1 MFKKYK
7 NQKGI
12 TFTFIGLILI
22 VLLLI
27 AGMAIDLAF
36 MYLVKNETQVAADAG
51 ALAGAGLL
59 VENGDVIQQ
68 PARDAAYNFC
78 RLNQV
83 AGEAMTIASDSSNIL
98 SNDNDITLG
107 YFNYTTRQYTPNILP
122 VNAIQVRTRRTE
134 NSPIGPVG
142 VFLGKVGGWRRMSA
156 ASMAIAGRSP
166 GPGAPIVLCIN
177 ACFVSVPH
185 TFHFDEAKSPSPEDT
200 IGWTELSTTTKAT
213 EIGLNSLVSQMIRGE
228 ENMPNVCC
236 QKIYTN
242 NGVGAALTQVLPDQ
256 FAIEAAKTG
265 GYWDILV
272 PIVGQI
278 SPDCPSQTEL
288 KGCPPGDQPDEPY
301 LVSKYARIRITAVN
315 GPPDP
320 GITISSIDCQSCP
333 ADTFLGDKAVLLK

>member
-1 MFKKYK
+1 MLRKYK

-12 TFTFIGLILI
+12 TFIFIGLILI

-27 AGMAIDLAF
+27 AGMAIDLSF
-36 MYLVKNETQVAADAG
+36 MYLVKNQTQVAADAG

-68 PARDAAYNFC
+68 PSRDEAFKFC
-78 RLNQV
+78 GLNKV

-98 SNDNDITLG
+98 SNNNDITLG
-107 YFNYTTRQYTPNILP
+107 QFDYTTRQYTPNLAP
-122 VNAIQVRTRRTE
+122 PNAIQVRTRRTQ

-142 VFLGKVGGWRRMSA
+142 VFLGKVGGWSQMSA

-166 GPGAPIVLCIN
+166 GPGAPLVLCVN
-177 ACFVSVPH
+177 ACGVSLPH
-185 TFHFDEAKSPSPEDT
+185 RFHFDEAKSPSPEDT

-213 EIGLNSLVSQMIRGE
+213 EIGLNSEVSQMIRGE
-228 ENMPNVCC
+228 EDMPNVCC
-236 QKIYTN
+236 EKIYTN
-242 NGVGAALTQVLPDQ
+242 NGVGAALTQVLPDK
-256 FAIEAAKTG
+256 FAIEAAET
-265 GYWDILV
+265 GYWDILI

-301 LVSKYARIRITAVN
+301 LVSKCARIIITAVH

-320 GITISSIDCQSCP
+320 GITISSIECRSCP
-333 ADTFLGDKAVLLK
+333 CDTFLGDKAVLLK